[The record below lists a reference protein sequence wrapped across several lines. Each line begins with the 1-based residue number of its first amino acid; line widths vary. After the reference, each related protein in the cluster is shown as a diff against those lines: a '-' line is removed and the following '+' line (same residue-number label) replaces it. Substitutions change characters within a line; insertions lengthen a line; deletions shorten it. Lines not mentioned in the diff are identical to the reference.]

1 MKRSTSIVLA
11 ISVLSQA
18 AFAGLD
24 SHSAAYVGGTW
35 NQLAQ
40 ETLGGVNT
48 TADPN
53 RFIFVPNHAEPI
65 GIPYAA
71 ITSIEYGQKAGRRIG
86 ATIGWGVTTLGLA
99 ALPMLLSKKRRHYL
113 SIAYTGADG
122 KPAGVVLELG
132 KDITRGVVETVEF
145 RSGKK
150 VEYESQ
156 DAKEHLGN

>member
-1 MKRSTSIVLA
+1 MKRATCISLA
-11 ISVLSQA
+11 ILILFQEAS
-18 AFAGLD
+18 AGLD

-40 ETLGGVNT
+40 ETLGKVNT
-48 TADPN
+48 TADPD
-53 RFIFVPNHAEPI
+53 RFIFLPNHAEPI

-99 ALPMLLSKKRRHYL
+99 ALPLLLSKKRRHYL
-113 SIAYTGADG
+113 SISYTDSSG

-132 KDITRGVVETVEF
+132 KDITRGIVETVEF